1 MVPACIAR
9 VHAVLPADWDWS
21 GAKATPAALA
31 TPTAAAAAAASGDGG
46 KPAAAGSNEDLRER
60 AELQKAYYAFAHAL
74 VHNKLAAVLLR
85 APPGTL
91 DAVLGALMR
100 GAATHVD
107 AGGQRSVGR
116 GGGPGPASGL
126 GVGIAGSCCATAC

>member
-9 VHAVLPADWDWS
+9 VHSLLPSDWDWS

-31 TPTAAAAAAASGDGG
+31 TPTAAGAAAAADGGG

-60 AELQKAYYAFAHAL
+60 AELQRAYYAFAHAL
-74 VHNKLAAVLLR
+74 VHNKLSPVLLH

-91 DAVLGALMR
+91 DAALGALMR

-107 AGGQRSVGR
+107 AGEPRMGVR
-116 GGGPGPASGL
+116 L
-126 GVGIAGSCCATAC
+126 GVGVHLRGVVRPRSM